1 VPEDPYDTLR
11 VRPDADD
18 DELRRA
24 YRQRARE
31 RHPDKLATV
40 GGPADRDA
48 GSRMRRVIAAYQQ
61 LSDPSTRA
69 DVDDRRLRRRA
80 RSALVAV
87 VCASGALVLVAA
99 FAIGVLGA
107 REPALSHAPSDATLA
122 AAVRATDSRPLD
134 ARAWDLRW
142 RAEMAAGRNG
152 DASASL
158 LRAVQLDP
166 TNVDLHEQ
174 RARLA
179 VARGDTRTAVTEMT
193 WLRANGFEGLA
204 NQLSGP

>member
-1 VPEDPYDTLR
+1 
-11 VRPDADD
+11 
-18 DELRRA
+18 
-24 YRQRARE
+24 
-31 RHPDKLATV
+31 
-40 GGPADRDA
+40 
-48 GSRMRRVIAAYQQ
+48 
-61 LSDPSTRA
+61 
-69 DVDDRRLRRRA
+69 
-80 RSALVAV
+80 
-87 VCASGALVLVAA
+87 
-99 FAIGVLGA
+99 
-107 REPALSHAPSDATLA
+107 
-122 AAVRATDSRPLD
+122 
-134 ARAWDLRW
+134 
-142 RAEMAAGRNG
+142 MAAGRNG